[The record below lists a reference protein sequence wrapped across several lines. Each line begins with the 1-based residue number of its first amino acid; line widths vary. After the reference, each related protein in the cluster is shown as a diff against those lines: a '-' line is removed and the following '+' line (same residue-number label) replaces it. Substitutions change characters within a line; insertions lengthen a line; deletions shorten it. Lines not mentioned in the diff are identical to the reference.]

1 MSRATTIR
9 RRLLKFSLRA
19 LTLIGLLLVTVSP
32 LVSRQGVVLA
42 AGLLALAM
50 MAGLLLVS
58 HRDSQAILTLMLLFL
73 FLLPENYVLVGPLKS
88 VGNPAQLVGTL
99 ALALWLAGR
108 VLDLVPA
115 ARAHPVR
122 WSYLAFVVSSATAY
136 VAAQVRT
143 LAPMESSGVARSVFP
158 VLAMLGI
165 GLLAAD
171 GLETREHVETLLR
184 RLVSIGGVAAAIG
197 ILEFFNHGFNYFS
210 FMRLPGLTTNTLV
223 INDTRSGFSRVDG
236 AAAHPIEYSVA
247 LAALVPIALH
257 FALHGPTQQAR
268 RRSWVAFVL
277 MAAVIPMTVSRSG
290 LLAIVVGLVFYGVH
304 LSGRARLNALVIG
317 ILGLGLFRAAVPGLL
332 GTLRGLL
339 MIGDKDPS
347 IQGRTQDYARIPALI
362 EHYLWFGRGL
372 GTFQPLQYFYLD
384 NQYLGCLLE
393 GGIVELAAFIALF
406 VIGVSVARGIR
417 SRAPDDGLRGLGQAL
432 AGSIAAL
439 GFSAGTFDLLSFRQT
454 AFLVFVLTGCAG
466 ALWTSV
472 RHLPR
477 RSGGAAATQSSAPP
491 TVSPQK
497 VAV

>member
-1 MSRATTIR
+1 MSWVAAIR

-19 LTLIGLLLVTVSP
+19 LTLIGVLLVTISP

-50 MAGLLLVS
+50 MTGLLLLS

-99 ALALWLAGR
+99 ALALWLSGR

-122 WSYLAFVVSSATAY
+122 WSYLAFAMTCMTAFI
-136 VAAQVRT
+136 AAQMRT
-143 LAPMESSGVARSVFP
+143 LAPMEASGVGRSIFP
-158 VLAMLGI
+158 ILAMLGI
-165 GLLAAD
+165 GLLAID

-184 RLVSIGGVAAAIG
+184 RLVMIGGVASAIG
-197 ILEFFNHGFNYFS
+197 MLEFFDHGFNYFR
-210 FMRLPGLTTNTLV
+210 FVHLPGLTTNTLI

-247 LAALVPIALH
+247 LATLVPLALH
-257 FALHGPTQQAR
+257 FALHGPTQKAR

-277 MAAVIPMTVSRSG
+277 MASVIPMTVSRSG
-290 LLAIVVGLVFYGVH
+290 LLAIVVGLLFYGAH
-304 LSGRARLNALVIG
+304 LSGRARINALVIG
-317 ILGLGLFRAAVPGLL
+317 VLGLGLFRAAVPGLL

-339 MIGDKDPS
+339 LIGNKDPS
-347 IQGRTQDYARIPALI
+347 IQGRTQDYARIPALV

-384 NQYLGCLLE
+384 NQYLGSLLE
-393 GGIVELAAFIALF
+393 GGIVEVGALIGLF
-406 VIGVSVARGIR
+406 VVGVCVARGIR
-417 SRAPDDGLRGLGQAL
+417 HRAPDDEMRGLGQAL

-439 GFSAGTFDLLSFRQT
+439 CLSAGTFDLLSFRQT
-454 AFLVFVLTGCAG
+454 GFLVFLLTGCAG

-472 RHLPR
+472 RHQPR
-477 RSGGAAATQSSAPP
+477 RSARREADRPSAP
-491 TVSPQK
+491 VAESQK
-497 VAV
+497 VTV